1 MFRINTANK
10 EPNLFGL
17 NKDGFRAGNPSSGQ
31 QATELSAAFMNSL
44 QEEVAAVIE
53 GAGFALNTANSAQ
66 MLAAIHA
73 LIEARAGDYS
83 LDTGAANAYVIALNP
98 AITAYAGNLSGSFK
112 VANTNTGAS
121 TLNAGGGAVALV
133 NDAGAAL
140 APGDLVAG
148 TIVAYQYS
156 LADNKFYI
164 TVGVASQLDA
174 RYAALAGLLTQ
185 AFSAADGATG
195 KQVVNI
201 SQFAASLAANGYQKL
216 PSGYILQAGALV
228 SSAVGDVSIA
238 FPTTFPNMAQE
249 VVLSA
254 YDPIATAP
262 VVASYAA
269 LTTSG
274 FNMGAYT
281 SNTAART
288 AVQVGYIAIGY

>member
-44 QEEVAAVIE
+44 QEEVAAVVE
-53 GAGFALNTANSAQ
+53 GAGLALNPANSAQ

-73 LIEARAGDYS
+73 LIEAGVGDYS

-148 TIVAYQYS
+148 TIAAYQYS

-164 TVGVASQLDA
+164 TLGVASQLDA

-201 SQFAASLAANGYQKL
+201 SQFGASLANNGYQKL
-216 PSGYILQAGALV
+216 PNGMVIQWGVGVVTAGTL
-228 SSAVGDVSIA
+228 STITFPIA
-238 FPTTFPNMAQE
+238 FPNTCALFIPRPTDTGVTASLFMSTTAT
-249 VVLSA
+249 SA
-254 YDPIATAP
+254 TQ
-262 VVASYAA
+262 ASSVMNLGGPY
-269 LTTSG
+269 
-274 FNMGAYT
+274 NY
-281 SNTAART
+281 NW
-288 AVQVGYIAIGY
+288 IAIGY